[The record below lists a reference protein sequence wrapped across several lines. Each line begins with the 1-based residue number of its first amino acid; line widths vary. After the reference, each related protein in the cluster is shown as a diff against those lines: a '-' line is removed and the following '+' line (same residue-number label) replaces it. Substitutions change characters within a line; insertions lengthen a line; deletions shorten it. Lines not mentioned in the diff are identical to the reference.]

1 MNRLRHTTYGQKHT
15 RGVTLVELM
24 IAMVI
29 SSIVLL
35 GVATVYSSSKRSYKV
50 QEEMARLQEN
60 ARYAFNVMSRDIRG
74 AGFVGCNPT
83 ITSLLDTPADSPL
96 SDFQA
101 GVEGWEY
108 DATGTAPGNDYTI
121 TSLTTT
127 GAASNWGGYDRDAS
141 GAPDDLLAE
150 VAGEV
155 LDGNDVLMVR
165 SAMAGSYEDPS
176 TCADGSVLRL
186 KGSNPPNSTSLT
198 FNCATNI
205 KKGELVIFG
214 NCDRGDLFQ
223 NGSNDNASTLT
234 RDTGCG
240 GHEPCNVNPASVNW
254 SQFCENC
261 QLYKAKG
268 IVYYI
273 GVGSGNEPALFRYDY
288 SLGTDVATFDELVEG
303 IENMQILYGE
313 DLSPNDDDIQPTRY
327 VTGDNISNP
336 DNVVA
341 VRISL
346 LVRTPQELNRP
357 QAAAT
362 NRLLGVDNATGV
374 DITSMSDRRIRKVF
388 TTTLFL
394 RNKGLTRVRS

>member
-1 MNRLRHTTYGQKHT
+1 MFNLKRA

-29 SSIVLL
+29 STIVLL
-35 GVATVYSSSKRSYKV
+35 GVATVYSSTKRSYKV

-60 ARYAFNVMSRDIRG
+60 ARYAFNAMSRDIRG
-74 AGFVGCNPT
+74 AGFIGCNPT
-83 ITSLLDTPADSPL
+83 LNSMLNTTDDALF
-96 SDFQA
+96 DFQA
-101 GVEGWEY
+101 GVEGWEF
-108 DATGTAPGNDYTI
+108 DAAGTAPGNDYTI
-121 TSLTTT
+121 TSLTNT
-127 GAASNWGGYDRDAS
+127 GAAGNWGGVDWNQD
-141 GAPDDLLAE
+141 GNPDDLSAE
-150 VAGEV
+150 VNGDV
-155 LDGNDVLMVR
+155 LVGNDVLLVK
-165 SAMAGSYEDPS
+165 SADAASYEDPG
-176 TCADGSVLRL
+176 TCPDGSVVRL
-186 KGSNPPNSTSLT
+186 QGANPANSTSIT

-223 NGSNDNASTLT
+223 NGANDNSANVN
-234 RDTGCG
+234 RNAGVG
-240 GHEPCNVNPASVNW
+240 GNSPGNVNPSTVNW

-261 QLYKAKG
+261 QLFSAKG
-268 IVYYI
+268 VIYYI
-273 GVGSGNEPALFRYDY
+273 GVGTGNEPALFRYDY
-288 SLGTDVATFDELVEG
+288 SLGTSGAVTDELVEG

-327 VTGDNISNP
+327 VTADNITSP

-357 QAAAT
+357 QAAAL
-362 NRLLGVDNATGV
+362 NRLLGVDDATGV

-388 TTTLFL
+388 TTTIFL
-394 RNKGLTRVRS
+394 RNKAVTRVRS